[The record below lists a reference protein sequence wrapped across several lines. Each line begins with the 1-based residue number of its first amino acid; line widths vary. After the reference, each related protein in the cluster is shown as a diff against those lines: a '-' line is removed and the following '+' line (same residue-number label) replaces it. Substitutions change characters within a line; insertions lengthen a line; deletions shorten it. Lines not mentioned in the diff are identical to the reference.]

1 MYRRYEDPYALEKQ
15 LAEAK
20 AEYAQAVANGADDE
34 VLIDMSMDINEL
46 EERVNHAWQD
56 DEFECEGGNW

>member
-1 MYRRYEDPYALEKQ
+1 MYRRYEDPWALENQ

-20 AEYAQAVANGADDE
+20 AEYAEALANGVPEE
-34 VLIDMSMDINEL
+34 VLIDMSMNINEL

-56 DEFECEGGNW
+56 DEYDSEY

>member
-1 MYRRYEDPYALEKQ
+1 MYRRYEDPWALEKQ

-20 AEYAQAVANGADDE
+20 AEYAEARANGAPEE
-34 VLIDMSMDINEL
+34 VLIDISMHINEL

-56 DEFECEGGNW
+56 DEFGCEGGN